1 MTRLTRLTTI
11 GFLLSFTGLVGL
23 IFCLVAI
30 HRIDQRRTWIRRPKG
45 DGWAVAGVVIASLS
59 MLVTC
64 GIVGDHCG

>member
-1 MTRLTRLTTI
+1 MTRLTRLTTA

-23 IFCLVAI
+23 IVCLVA
-30 HRIDQRRTWIRRPKG
+30 IDQRRTWSRRSDDG
-45 DGWAVAGVVIASLS
+45 GWAVAGVLIASLS